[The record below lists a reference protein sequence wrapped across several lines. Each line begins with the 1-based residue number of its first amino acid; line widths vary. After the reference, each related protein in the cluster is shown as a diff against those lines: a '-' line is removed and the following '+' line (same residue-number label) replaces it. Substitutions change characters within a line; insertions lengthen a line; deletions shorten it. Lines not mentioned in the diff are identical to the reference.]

1 MYVFDIE
8 SDGLLDQ
15 ITVVKCIN
23 LIDRSDGREYR
34 FSDYEFYEDLAGR
47 PTDVPTKRNGTIRD
61 ALDLL
66 AESDCIAAHNAIGY
80 DIPAIQI
87 VYPDW
92 KPKGVVRDSAVISR
106 LRYTNIKDRDF
117 AALRKGKLPEE
128 FQKKRLIG
136 THKLAAWGYR
146 IGKHLKDDF
155 DPKNYVNPET
165 GEKHTWKTMPFTEEF
180 DDYCMEDVRVNVDIF
195 EFFETKDYS
204 LQAENIEHRIAEI
217 LQKQEMHGWCF
228 DEQGAM
234 DLTAKLQKRKL
245 ELTEKLQ
252 AAFPPW
258 EAFKDRFTPKRDNKK
273 LGYIKGKT
281 ITRYKTVTFNPG
293 SRDQIADRLMTLRG
307 WQPLEKTSSG
317 KVKVDETILAAL
329 PYPEAKLCAEYLTVD
344 KRLGQ
349 IAEGKHAWLNHV
361 KDGRIHGRVNHNGA
375 VTGRMT
381 HSHPNVA
388 QTPANRAAYGKEC
401 RSLWRASPG
410 KVLVGCDADGL
421 ELRCLAHFLAKYDGG
436 EYIKVIL
443 EGNKDEGTDMHSRN
457 QLAVGLRLR
466 DNAKTMF
473 YAWVYGAGDYKLGTV
488 YVEDMSDE
496 KRDRFYDRF
505 SAGQKRKSAIVRLGR
520 RSRERLVAS
529 IPGMES
535 LLDAVGKAARRG
547 YLRGLDGRELHVRS
561 AHAALNTL
569 LQSAGAI
576 IMKVAAIKTFDT
588 VGEMMDFVGNIH
600 DEFQMETDPES
611 GETVGRIAADSIAA
625 AGEHFAFRCPLE
637 GNFDVGTT
645 WAETH

>member
-1 MYVFDIE
+1 MLVFDIE
-8 SDGLLDQ
+8 SDGLLDE
-15 ITVVKCIN
+15 IEIVKCIN

-34 FSDYEFYEDLAGR
+34 FTDYEFYQDLEGKD
-47 PTDVPTKRNGTIRD
+47 TDVRTPRDGTIRD
-61 ALDLL
+61 GLNLL
-66 AESDCIAAHNAIGY
+66 AEAADIGGHNIVGY
-80 DIPAIQI
+80 DNPAIKI

-92 KPKGVVRDSAVISR
+92 QPKGVIHDSAVISR

-117 AALRKGKLPEE
+117 AALRKGKLPIE

-146 IGKHLKDDF
+146 IGKHLKDEF
-155 DPKNYVNPET
+155 NPKDY
-165 GEKHTWKTMPFTEEF
+165 GHTWKTMPFTQEF

-195 EFFETKDYS
+195 EHFDSKEYS
-204 LQAENIEHRIAEI
+204 EEATRIEHRIAEI
-217 LQKQEMHGWCF
+217 LLEQERHGWCF
-228 DEQGAM
+228 DEAGAQE
-234 DLTAKLQKRKL
+234 LTATLQKRKL
-245 ELTEKLQ
+245 ELTTELQ

-258 EAFKDRFTPKRDNKK
+258 EAFKDRFTPKRDNKT
-273 LGYIKGKT
+273 LGYVKGKT

-293 SRDQIADRLMTLRG
+293 SRDQIADRLMKLRG
-307 WQPLEKTSSG
+307 WQPLEKTGSG
-317 KVKVDETILAAL
+317 KVKVDETILSAL
-329 PYPEAKLCAEYLTVD
+329 PYPEAALCAEYLTVE

-349 IAEGKHAWLNHV
+349 IAEGRHAWLNHV

-421 ELRCLAHFLAKYDGG
+421 ELRCLGHYLAKYDDGA
-436 EYIKVIL
+436 YIKVIL

-505 SAGQKRKSAIVRLGR
+505 PAGNRRKSAIVRLGR
-520 RSRERLVAS
+520 RSRERLVS
-529 IPGMES
+529 GIPGMES
-535 LLDAVGKAARRG
+535 LLDAVGRAAKRG
-547 YLRGLDGRELHVRS
+547 YLRGIDGRELHVRS
-561 AHAALNTL
+561 VHAALNTL
-569 LQSAGAI
+569 LQSAGAV
-576 IMKVAAIKTFDT
+576 IMKVAAIKTHEQ
-588 VGEMMDFVGNIH
+588 VGDLMAFVGNIH
-600 DEFQMETDPES
+600 DEFQMETDPENADH
-611 GETVGRIAADSIAA
+611 VGRAAADSITA
-625 AGEHFAFRCPLE
+625 AGVHFDFRCKLE
-637 GNFDVGTT
+637 GNYDVGQT
-645 WAETH
+645 WADTH